1 MRRDIVKVPMKNEL
15 ETSPKLLT
23 ERIADLTDRLED
35 NPTGSMAPIIATEIE
50 RLKELLEKFQ

>member
-1 MRRDIVKVPMKNEL
+1 MKGPRQNEL

-50 RLKELLEKFQ
+50 RLKELLGKFRGV